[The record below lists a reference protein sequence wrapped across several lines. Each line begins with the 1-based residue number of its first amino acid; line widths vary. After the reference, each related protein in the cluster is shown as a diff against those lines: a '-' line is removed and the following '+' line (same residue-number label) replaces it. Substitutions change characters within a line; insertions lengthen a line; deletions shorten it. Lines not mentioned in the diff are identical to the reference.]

1 MKFAMTGQEKCDLIL
16 VTACATVVVF
26 LVPILRMI
34 VNILNFNKV
43 TNSWLNFS
51 PKYHHVLNRCNTLRW
66 LGNITKIPDLF

>member
-1 MKFAMTGQEKCDLIL
+1 MTGQEKCDLICDLIL
-16 VTACATVVVF
+16 VTSGLTVFVF

-51 PKYHHVLNRCNTLRW
+51 PKYQHVLNRCNTLRW
-66 LGNITKIPDLF
+66 LGITKIPDLF